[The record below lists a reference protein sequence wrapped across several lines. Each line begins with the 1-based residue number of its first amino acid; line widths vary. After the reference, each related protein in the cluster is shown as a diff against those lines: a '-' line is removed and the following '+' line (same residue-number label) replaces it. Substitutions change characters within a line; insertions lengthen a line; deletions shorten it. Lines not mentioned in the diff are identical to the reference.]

1 MRTLILTVD
10 LGSPDYAAHAEEFVM
25 LARGAGAEIVD
36 IVRARRDRPDAKYF
50 IGSGKV
56 EEAVLVAKTHDEQ
69 VVLFDQPL

>member
-36 IVRARRDRPDAKYF
+36 IVRARREIF
-50 IGSGKV
+50 HWIGQGRGSRAGRQ
-56 EEAVLVAKTHDEQ
+56 D
-69 VVLFDQPL
+69 P